1 MSQAVRES
9 MASSPGLAQSSR
21 LGVDQDLLAGP
32 DDIDDCA
39 AVINQNDMGS
49 LRDKWKQAYGLAPAP
64 RVGRDILVLA
74 LAWNDQAKNG
84 NGLRRWSREAIE
96 RMKSDIKVG
105 EVRIECVAFPKTP
118 TPGTT
123 LIREWNGTTHQVL
136 VLDKGF
142 AYEGRVWRSL
152 SQIAGEIT
160 GSRWNGPA
168 FFGLRSKK
176 RRP

>member
-1 MSQAVRES
+1 MNQVVCEAMRSSLKMGRSSQ
-9 MASSPGLAQSSR
+9 
-21 LGVDQDLLAGP
+21 LGIRQDLLAGA
-32 DDIDDCA
+32 DDVGKCA
-39 AVINQNDMGS
+39 ANIDQNDMGS
-49 LRDKWKQAYGLAPAP
+49 LRDMWTQVYGLAPPP

-84 NGLRRWSREAIE
+84 NGLGRWSREAIE

-176 RRP
+176 AGP

>member
-1 MSQAVRES
+1 MNQAVREA
-9 MASSPGLAQSSR
+9 MGSSPGTARSSR
-21 LGVDQDLLAGP
+21 LGISQDLLAGA
-32 DDIDDCA
+32 DDIGNCA
-39 AVINQNDMGS
+39 AHIDQNDMGS
-49 LRDKWKQAYGLAPAP
+49 LRDMWTQVYGLAPPP

-74 LAWNDQAKNG
+74 LAWNVQAKNG
-84 NGLRRWSREAIE
+84 NGLSRWARAAVQRVKAEIKDGKVQIE
-96 RMKSDIKVG
+96 N
-105 EVRIECVAFPKTP
+105 VAFPKTP

-136 VLDKGF
+136 VLDRGF

-176 RRP
+176 AGP